1 MFQNYINHIV
11 FVVDGSGS
19 MHHLTQDVVRVFDN
33 QIKYLSQRSQEL
45 NQETRVSVYLFS
57 YSRKIECLVYD
68 MDVMRLP
75 SLKGFYSPDGQ
86 TALVDATLKAIGDLG
101 KTPELYGDHA
111 FLIYTLTDGKEN
123 DSKAGPDVLSNA
135 IVHLPDNW
143 TLAVLV
149 PNQQGVYEAKK
160 FGFPAENIS
169 VWDSSS
175 SKGFEE
181 VGTVIRQATDSFMRG
196 RATGIRGTR
205 SLFRPDIQVST
216 SQIKRSL
223 EELNPSEYN
232 IFRVPKDSS
241 IRDFV
246 EMVTRREYVKGSS
259 YYQLVER
266 RKPHKIQNYKEVC
279 IKDMNSGKVY
289 TGDNARLV
297 LGLPDYTVEVKPG
310 NFKNF
315 EVFIQSTSV
324 NRKLLKGT
332 EVIVMR

>member
-1 MFQNYINHIV
+1 MLQNYINHIV
-11 FVVDGSGS
+11 FVVDRSGS

-33 QIKYLSQRSQEL
+33 QINYLSQRSQEL

-57 YSRKIECLVYD
+57 YSSKIECLVYD

-86 TALVDATLKAIGDLG
+86 TALIDATLKSIGDLG
-101 KTPELYGDHA
+101 RTPELYGDHA
-111 FLIYTLTDGKEN
+111 FLIYTLTDGQEN
-123 DSKAGPDVLSNA
+123 DSEADSLILSNA
-135 IVHLPDNW
+135 IRHLPDNW

-181 VGTVIRQATDSFMRG
+181 AGVVIRQATDNFMRA

-205 SLFRPDIQVST
+205 SLFRPDIT
-216 SQIKRSL
+216 ATPSQIKRTL
-223 EELNPSEYN
+223 EELSPREYKL
-232 IFRVPKDSS
+232 FQVTKDSQ

-246 EMVTRREYVKGSS
+246 ERMTRREYVKGSAF
-259 YYQLVER
+259 YQLVER
-266 RKPHKIQNYKEVC
+266 KKPHKIQNYKEVC
-279 IKDMNSGKVY
+279 IRDRNTGKVY
-289 TGDNARLV
+289 TGENARDI
-297 LGLPDYTVEVKPG
+297 LGLPDYQVEVKPG
-310 NFKNF
+310 DFKNYD
-315 EVFIQSTSV
+315 VFIQSTSI
-324 NRKLLKGT
+324 NRKLTKGSDL
-332 EVIVMR
+332 IVMN